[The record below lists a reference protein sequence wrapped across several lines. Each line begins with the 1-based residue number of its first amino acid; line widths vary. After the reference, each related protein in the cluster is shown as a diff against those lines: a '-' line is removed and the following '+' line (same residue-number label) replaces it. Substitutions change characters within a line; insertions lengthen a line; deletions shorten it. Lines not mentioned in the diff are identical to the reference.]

1 VTILP
6 GAEPFGHDGSSV
18 GVLLCHGFTG
28 TTQSLRPWA
37 EHLRDAGVTV
47 RLPRLPGH
55 GTTWQELNRTRW
67 QDWYAEVEA
76 AFEDLHTR
84 CDRVVVGG
92 LSMGGAL
99 ATRLAEQHGERVAGL
114 VLVNPAYRSEDPRLR
129 ALPVLKHLVP
139 SLAGIG
145 SDIALAGATELAYTR
160 TPLRALHSVLDFWAV
175 VVPDL
180 PRVTQPVLLLR
191 SARDH
196 VVPASSSALLL
207 SRISSRDVTEIVLEN
222 SYHVAT
228 LDHDAPRILAESVRF
243 VERVGGQRPASPRT
257 SPPTSPTTSPTT
269 SAPTSSPTSSP

>member
-1 VTILP
+1 VPILP

-37 EHLRDAGVTV
+37 EHLSRAGYTV

-67 QDWYAEVEA
+67 QDWYAEAEA
-76 AFEDLHTR
+76 SFEELHSR
-84 CDRVVVGG
+84 CERVVVGG
-92 LSMGGAL
+92 LSLGGSL
-99 ATRLAEQHGERVAGL
+99 VTRLAERHGPRVAGL

-145 SDIALAGATELAYTR
+145 SDIALAGATELAYAR
-160 TPLRALHSVLDFWAV
+160 TPLRALHSVLALWDV
-175 VVPDL
+175 VVRDL

-207 SRISSRDVTEIVLEN
+207 ARISSTDVTEIVLED

-228 LDHDAPRILAESVRF
+228 LDHDASRIFAESVRF
-243 VERVGGQRPASPRT
+243 VERVCGERLVADG
-257 SPPTSPTTSPTT
+257 
-269 SAPTSSPTSSP
+269 